1 MTICHKNKFAL
12 HFCIKYYKHTRGNRM
27 NGKIMVSY
35 KVLCKTDLNTQI
47 LLSELLCNE
56 RVQKTIKNEYAKG
69 MRNIEV
75 VGDIKECMVHIQ
87 TQKEIYSFEVQKDD
101 YADLL
106 VLAEEDALNN
116 KRIKKDCDLVELVDI
131 QTL

>member
-1 MTICHKNKFAL
+1 
-12 HFCIKYYKHTRGNRM
+12 M